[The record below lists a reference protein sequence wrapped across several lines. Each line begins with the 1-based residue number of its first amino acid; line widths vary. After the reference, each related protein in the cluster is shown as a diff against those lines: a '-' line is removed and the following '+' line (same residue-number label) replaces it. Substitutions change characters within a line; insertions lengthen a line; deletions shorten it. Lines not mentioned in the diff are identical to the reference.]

1 MPLVA
6 PYCRKGSSWP
16 IQLHYPSSSDREI
29 KEGCTAMNLLRG
41 TMLST
46 RLISAFVVC
55 AVVTLGVGLV
65 GYMGITGLKNSVD
78 GIVSNNLVSVYNTS
92 NARSNAIAHYRDLHR
107 ALLYKYAKADQAKYD
122 EVLKSIA
129 DNQKEVEQLFNAYR
143 QTPLEDDEKAA
154 GDQFEK
160 DWPAYINASSRVI
173 GLAAN
178 GDLESASR
186 VFAQEVDPAYKNA
199 NDELKIIV
207 ASNKRQSDDVALEAA
222 KTSSAAYGSLGI
234 GVVIAFV
241 AAIILGLLV
250 TRSIT
255 RPLSGA
261 LRTAKQVADGDLSQ
275 KIDVNGN
282 DEISTLQSA
291 LSTMQ
296 VNLRDTIKEIAGA
309 ADQLASA
316 SEELNAV
323 TEESSKA
330 LIRQNDEIQQ
340 AATAVNQMTA
350 AVEEVARNASGASES
365 SEETSRSAIEG
376 RDQVKNAVGSV
387 NTMAEQISQST
398 EKVTVL
404 ATRVNEITGVLAVIQ
419 SIAQQTNLLALN
431 AAIEAAR
438 AGEQGRGF
446 AVVADEVRALAHRT
460 QASTA
465 DIEAM
470 MAQIRAGAD
479 EAVIAMNNSRSL
491 AGETRDQAIQAG
503 YALDRI
509 TEGVSMINEKNL
521 VIASAAE
528 EQAHVARE
536 VDRNLVNIQD
546 ISTQTATGAHQ
557 TNASSAELSRLAASF
572 GVLVN
577 KFKT

>member
-1 MPLVA
+1 M
-6 PYCRKGSSWP
+6 
-16 IQLHYPSSSDREI
+16 HHPSGSDREN
-29 KEGCTAMNLLRG
+29 KEGYTTMNLLRG

-55 AVVTLGVGLV
+55 AVVTLGVGFI
-65 GYMGITGLKNSVD
+65 GYTGITGLKNSVD
-78 GIVSNNLVSVYNTS
+78 GIVNNNLISVYSTS

-107 ALLYKYAKADQAKYD
+107 ALLFKFAKADQAKYED
-122 EVLKSIA
+122 VIRSLA
-129 DNQKEVEQLFNAYR
+129 DNQQEVEQLFKIYR
-143 QTPLEDDEKAA
+143 KTPLQNDERIA

-160 DWPAYINASSRVI
+160 SWPAYINASSKVI
-173 GLAAN
+173 ELAAK
-178 GDLESASR
+178 GDLESATR
-186 VFAQEVDPAYKNA
+186 LFEQEVDPEYKKA
-199 NDELKIIV
+199 NDDLKIIV
-207 ASNKRQSDDVALEAA
+207 ASNKRQSDEAA
-222 KTSSAAYGSLGI
+222 VEAVKTSNTAYWSLAV
-234 GVVIAFV
+234 GVVIAFI

-255 RPLSGA
+255 RPLLGA

-275 KIDVNGN
+275 KIDVSGN

-291 LSTMQ
+291 LSIMQ
-296 VNLRDTIKEIAGA
+296 INLRDTIQEIANA

-323 TEESSKA
+323 TEESAKA

-340 AATAVNQMTA
+340 AATAVNEMTA

-365 SEETSRSAIEG
+365 SEETSRSAIQG

-460 QASTA
+460 QASTT
-465 DIEAM
+465 DIESM
-470 MAQIRAGAD
+470 MSQIRAGAD

-491 AGETRDQAIQAG
+491 AGETRDQAIEAG
-503 YALDRI
+503 HALDRI
-509 TEGVSMINEKNL
+509 TEGVSTINEKNL

-572 GVLVN
+572 GLLVN
-577 KFKT
+577 KFKL

>member
-1 MPLVA
+1 
-6 PYCRKGSSWP
+6 
-16 IQLHYPSSSDREI
+16 
-29 KEGCTAMNLLRG
+29 MNLLRG

-55 AVVTLGVGLV
+55 AVVTLGVGFI
-65 GYMGITGLKNSVD
+65 GYTGITGLKNSVD
-78 GIVSNNLVSVYNTS
+78 GIVNNNLISVYSTS

-107 ALLYKYAKADQAKYD
+107 ALLFKFAKADQAKYED
-122 EVLKSIA
+122 VIRSLA
-129 DNQKEVEQLFNAYR
+129 DNQQEVEQLFKIYR
-143 QTPLEDDEKAA
+143 KTPLQNDERIA

-160 DWPAYINASSRVI
+160 SWPAYINASSKVI
-173 GLAAN
+173 ELAAK
-178 GDLESASR
+178 GDLESATR
-186 VFAQEVDPAYKNA
+186 LFEQEVDPEYKKA
-199 NDELKIIV
+199 NDDLKIIV
-207 ASNKRQSDDVALEAA
+207 ASNKRQSDEAA
-222 KTSSAAYGSLGI
+222 VEAVKTSNTAYWSLAV
-234 GVVIAFV
+234 GVVIAFI

-255 RPLSGA
+255 RPLLGA

-275 KIDVNGN
+275 KIDVSGN

-291 LSTMQ
+291 LSIMQ
-296 VNLRDTIKEIAGA
+296 INLRDTIQEIANA

-323 TEESSKA
+323 TEESAKA

-340 AATAVNQMTA
+340 AATAVNEMTA

-365 SEETSRSAIEG
+365 SEETSRSAIQG

-460 QASTA
+460 QASTT
-465 DIEAM
+465 DIESM
-470 MAQIRAGAD
+470 MSQIRAGAD

-491 AGETRDQAIQAG
+491 AGETRDQAIEAG
-503 YALDRI
+503 HALDRI
-509 TEGVSMINEKNL
+509 TEGVSTINEKNL

-572 GVLVN
+572 GLLVN
-577 KFKT
+577 KFKL

>member
-1 MPLVA
+1 M
-6 PYCRKGSSWP
+6 
-16 IQLHYPSSSDREI
+16 HHPSGSDREN
-29 KEGCTAMNLLRG
+29 KEGYTTMNLLRG

-55 AVVTLGVGLV
+55 AVVTLGVGFI
-65 GYMGITGLKNSVD
+65 GYTGITGLKNSVD
-78 GIVSNNLVSVYNTS
+78 GIVNNNLISVYSTS

-107 ALLYKYAKADQAKYD
+107 ALLFKFAKADQAKYED
-122 EVLKSIA
+122 IIRSLA
-129 DNQKEVEQLFNAYR
+129 DNQQEVEQLFKIYR
-143 QTPLEDDEKAA
+143 QTPLQDDERIA

-160 DWPAYINASSRVI
+160 SWPAYINASSKVI
-173 GLAAN
+173 ELAAK
-178 GDLESASR
+178 GDLESATR
-186 VFAQEVDPAYKNA
+186 LFEQEVDPEYKKA
-199 NDELKIIV
+199 NDDLKIIV
-207 ASNKRQSDDVALEAA
+207 ASNKRQSDEAA
-222 KTSSAAYGSLGI
+222 VEAVKTSNTAYWSLAV
-234 GVVIAFV
+234 GVVIAFI

-255 RPLSGA
+255 RPLLGA

-275 KIDVNGN
+275 KIDVSGN

-291 LSTMQ
+291 LGIMQ
-296 VNLRDTIKEIAGA
+296 INLRDTIQEIANA

-323 TEESSKA
+323 TEESAKA

-340 AATAVNQMTA
+340 AATAVNEMTA

-365 SEETSRSAIEG
+365 SEETSRSAIQG

-460 QASTA
+460 QASTT
-465 DIEAM
+465 DIESM
-470 MAQIRAGAD
+470 MSQIRAGAD

-491 AGETRDQAIQAG
+491 AGETRDQAIEAG
-503 YALDRI
+503 HALDRI
-509 TEGVSMINEKNL
+509 TEGVSTINEKNL

-572 GVLVN
+572 GLLVN
-577 KFKT
+577 KFKL

>member
-1 MPLVA
+1 
-6 PYCRKGSSWP
+6 
-16 IQLHYPSSSDREI
+16 
-29 KEGCTAMNLLRG
+29 MNLLRG

-65 GYMGITGLKNSVD
+65 GYTGITGLKNSVD

-107 ALLYKYAKADQAKYD
+107 ALLYKFAKADQAKYD
-122 EVLKSIA
+122 ETLKSLA

-143 QTPLEDDEKAA
+143 QTPLEDDERAA

-173 GLAAN
+173 ELAAK
-178 GDLESASR
+178 GDLESANKM
-186 VFAQEVDPAYKNA
+186 FAQEVDPAYKKT

-207 ASNKRQSDDVALEAA
+207 ASNKRQSDDVAIESA
-222 KTSSAAYGSLGI
+222 KTASAAYGSLGI

-255 RPLSGA
+255 RPLLGA

-275 KIDVNGN
+275 QIDVTGN

-296 VNLRDTIKEIAGA
+296 VNLRNTIKEIANA

-340 AATAVNQMTA
+340 AATAVNEMTA

-479 EAVIAMNNSRSL
+479 EAVISMNNSRSL

-503 YALDRI
+503 HALDRI

-536 VDRNLVNIQD
+536 VDRNLINIQD

>member
-1 MPLVA
+1 
-6 PYCRKGSSWP
+6 
-16 IQLHYPSSSDREI
+16 
-29 KEGCTAMNLLRG
+29 MNLLRG

-65 GYMGITGLKNSVD
+65 GYTGITGLKNSVD

-107 ALLYKYAKADQAKYD
+107 ALLYKFAKADQAKYD
-122 EVLKSIA
+122 ETLKSLA

-143 QTPLEDDEKAA
+143 QTPLEDDERAA

-173 GLAAN
+173 ELAAK
-178 GDLESASR
+178 GDLESANKM
-186 VFAQEVDPAYKNA
+186 FAQEVDPAYKKT

-207 ASNKRQSDDVALEAA
+207 ASNKRQGDDVAIESA
-222 KTSSAAYGSLGI
+222 KTASAAYGSLGI

-255 RPLSGA
+255 RPLLGA

-275 KIDVNGN
+275 QIDVTGN

-296 VNLRDTIKEIAGA
+296 VNLRNTIKEIANA

-340 AATAVNQMTA
+340 AATAVNEMTA

-479 EAVIAMNNSRSL
+479 EAVISMNNSRSL

-503 YALDRI
+503 HALDRI

-536 VDRNLVNIQD
+536 VDRNLINIQD

>member
-1 MPLVA
+1 
-6 PYCRKGSSWP
+6 
-16 IQLHYPSSSDREI
+16 
-29 KEGCTAMNLLRG
+29 MNLLRG

-55 AVVTLGVGLV
+55 AVVTLGVGFI
-65 GYMGITGLKNSVD
+65 GYTGITGLKNSVD
-78 GIVSNNLVSVYNTS
+78 GIVKNNLISVYSTS

-107 ALLYKYAKADQAKYD
+107 ALLFKFAKADQAKYED
-122 EVLKSIA
+122 VIRSLA
-129 DNQKEVEQLFNAYR
+129 DNQQEVEQLFKIYR
-143 QTPLEDDEKAA
+143 KTPLQDDERIA

-160 DWPAYINASSRVI
+160 SWPAYINASSKVI
-173 GLAAN
+173 ELAAK
-178 GDLESASR
+178 GDLESATR
-186 VFAQEVDPAYKNA
+186 LFEQEVDPEYKKA
-199 NDELKIIV
+199 NDDLKIIV
-207 ASNKRQSDDVALEAA
+207 ASNKRQSDEAA
-222 KTSSAAYGSLGI
+222 VEAVKTSNTAYWSLAV
-234 GVVIAFV
+234 GVVIAFI

-255 RPLSGA
+255 RPLLGA

-275 KIDVNGN
+275 KIDVSGN

-291 LSTMQ
+291 LSIMQ
-296 VNLRDTIKEIAGA
+296 INLRDTIQEIANA

-323 TEESSKA
+323 TEESAKA

-340 AATAVNQMTA
+340 AATAVNEMTA

-365 SEETSRSAIEG
+365 SEETSRSAIQG

-460 QASTA
+460 QASTT
-465 DIEAM
+465 DIESM
-470 MAQIRAGAD
+470 MSQIRAGAD

-491 AGETRDQAIQAG
+491 AGETRDQAIEAG
-503 YALDRI
+503 HALDRI
-509 TEGVSMINEKNL
+509 TEGVSTINEKNL

-572 GVLVN
+572 GLLVN
-577 KFKT
+577 KFKL

>member
-1 MPLVA
+1 M
-6 PYCRKGSSWP
+6 
-16 IQLHYPSSSDREI
+16 HHPSGSDREN
-29 KEGCTAMNLLRG
+29 KEGYTTMNLLRG

-55 AVVTLGVGLV
+55 AVVTLGVGFI
-65 GYMGITGLKNSVD
+65 GYTGITGLKNSVD
-78 GIVSNNLVSVYNTS
+78 GIVNNNLISVYSTS

-107 ALLYKYAKADQAKYD
+107 ALLFKFAKADQAKYED
-122 EVLKSIA
+122 VIRSLA
-129 DNQKEVEQLFNAYR
+129 DNQQEVEQLFKIYR
-143 QTPLEDDEKAA
+143 KTPLQDDERIA

-160 DWPAYINASSRVI
+160 SWPAYINASSKVI
-173 GLAAN
+173 ELAAK
-178 GDLESASR
+178 GDLESATR
-186 VFAQEVDPAYKNA
+186 LFEQEVDPEYKKA
-199 NDELKIIV
+199 NDDLKIIV
-207 ASNKRQSDDVALEAA
+207 ASNKRQSDEAA
-222 KTSSAAYGSLGI
+222 VEAVKTSNTAYWSLAV
-234 GVVIAFV
+234 GVVIAFI

-255 RPLSGA
+255 RPLLGA

-275 KIDVNGN
+275 KIDVSGN

-291 LSTMQ
+291 LSIMQ
-296 VNLRDTIKEIAGA
+296 INLRDTIQEIANA

-323 TEESSKA
+323 TEESAKA

-340 AATAVNQMTA
+340 AATAVNEMTA

-365 SEETSRSAIEG
+365 SEETSRSAIQG

-460 QASTA
+460 QASTT
-465 DIEAM
+465 DIESM
-470 MAQIRAGAD
+470 MSQIRAGAD

-491 AGETRDQAIQAG
+491 AGETRDQAIEAG
-503 YALDRI
+503 HALDRI
-509 TEGVSMINEKNL
+509 TEGVSTINEKNL

-572 GVLVN
+572 GLLVN
-577 KFKT
+577 KFKL

>member
-1 MPLVA
+1 
-6 PYCRKGSSWP
+6 
-16 IQLHYPSSSDREI
+16 
-29 KEGCTAMNLLRG
+29 MNLLRG

-65 GYMGITGLKNSVD
+65 GYTGITGLKNSVD
-78 GIVSNNLVSVYNTS
+78 GIVNNNLVSVYNTS

-107 ALLYKYAKADQAKYD
+107 ALLYKFAKADQAKYD
-122 EVLKSIA
+122 ETLKSLA

-143 QTPLEDDEKAA
+143 QTPLEDDERAA

-173 GLAAN
+173 ELAAK
-178 GDLESASR
+178 GDLESANKI
-186 VFAQEVDPAYKNA
+186 FAQEVDPAYKKT
-199 NDELKIIV
+199 NDELKIMV

-222 KTSSAAYGSLGI
+222 KTASVAYGSLGI
-234 GVVIAFV
+234 GVAIAFV

-255 RPLSGA
+255 RPLLGA

-275 KIDVNGN
+275 QIDVTGN

-296 VNLRDTIKEIAGA
+296 VNLRNTVKEIANA

-340 AATAVNQMTA
+340 AATAVNEMTA

-479 EAVIAMNNSRSL
+479 EAVISMNNSRSL
-491 AGETRDQAIQAG
+491 AGETRDQAVQAG
-503 YALDRI
+503 HALDRI

>member
-6 PYCRKGSSWP
+6 TYCRKGSSWP

-222 KTSSAAYGSLGI
+222 KTSSAAYGSLGT

>member
-1 MPLVA
+1 M
-6 PYCRKGSSWP
+6 
-16 IQLHYPSSSDREI
+16 HHPSGSDREN
-29 KEGCTAMNLLRG
+29 KEGYTTMNLLRG

-55 AVVTLGVGLV
+55 AVVTLGVGFI
-65 GYMGITGLKNSVD
+65 GYTGITGLKNSVD
-78 GIVSNNLVSVYNTS
+78 GIVNNNLISVYSTS

-107 ALLYKYAKADQAKYD
+107 ALLFKFAKADQAKYED
-122 EVLKSIA
+122 VIRSLA
-129 DNQKEVEQLFNAYR
+129 DNQQEVEQLFKIYR
-143 QTPLEDDEKAA
+143 QTPLQDDERIA

-160 DWPAYINASSRVI
+160 SWPAYINASSKVI
-173 GLAAN
+173 ELAAK
-178 GDLESASR
+178 GDLESATR
-186 VFAQEVDPAYKNA
+186 LFEQEVDPEYKKA
-199 NDELKIIV
+199 NDDLKIIV
-207 ASNKRQSDDVALEAA
+207 ASNKRQSDEAA
-222 KTSSAAYGSLGI
+222 VEAVKTSNTAYWSLAV
-234 GVVIAFV
+234 GVVIAFI

-255 RPLSGA
+255 RPLLGA

-275 KIDVNGN
+275 KIDVSGN

-291 LSTMQ
+291 LGIMQ
-296 VNLRDTIKEIAGA
+296 INLRDTIQEIANA

-323 TEESSKA
+323 TEESAKA

-340 AATAVNQMTA
+340 AATAVNEMTA

-365 SEETSRSAIEG
+365 SEETSRSAIQG

-460 QASTA
+460 QASTT
-465 DIEAM
+465 DIESM
-470 MAQIRAGAD
+470 MSQIRAGAD

-491 AGETRDQAIQAG
+491 AGETRDQAIEAG
-503 YALDRI
+503 HALDRI
-509 TEGVSMINEKNL
+509 TEGVSTINEKNL

-572 GVLVN
+572 GLLVN
-577 KFKT
+577 KFKL

>member
-1 MPLVA
+1 
-6 PYCRKGSSWP
+6 
-16 IQLHYPSSSDREI
+16 
-29 KEGCTAMNLLRG
+29 MNLLRG

-55 AVVTLGVGLV
+55 AVVTLGVGFI
-65 GYMGITGLKNSVD
+65 GYTGITGLKNSVD
-78 GIVSNNLVSVYNTS
+78 GIVNNNLISVYSTS

-107 ALLYKYAKADQAKYD
+107 ALLFKFAKADQAKYED
-122 EVLKSIA
+122 VIRSLA
-129 DNQKEVEQLFNAYR
+129 DNQQEVEQLFKIYR
-143 QTPLEDDEKAA
+143 QTPLQDDERIA

-160 DWPAYINASSRVI
+160 SWPTYINASSKVI
-173 GLAAN
+173 ELAAK
-178 GDLESASR
+178 GDLESATR
-186 VFAQEVDPAYKNA
+186 LFEQEVDPEYKKA
-199 NDELKIIV
+199 NDDLKIIV
-207 ASNKRQSDDVALEAA
+207 ASNKRQSDEAA
-222 KTSSAAYGSLGI
+222 VEAVKTSNTAYWSLAV
-234 GVVIAFV
+234 GVVIAFI

-255 RPLSGA
+255 RPLLGA

-275 KIDVNGN
+275 KIDVSGN

-291 LSTMQ
+291 LGIMQ
-296 VNLRDTIKEIAGA
+296 INLRDTIQEIANA

-323 TEESSKA
+323 TEESAKA

-340 AATAVNQMTA
+340 AATAVNEMTA

-365 SEETSRSAIEG
+365 SEETSRSAIQG

-460 QASTA
+460 QASTT
-465 DIEAM
+465 DIESM
-470 MAQIRAGAD
+470 MSQIRAGAD

-491 AGETRDQAIQAG
+491 AGETRDQAIEAG
-503 YALDRI
+503 HALDRI
-509 TEGVSMINEKNL
+509 TEGVSTINEKNL

-572 GVLVN
+572 GLLVN
-577 KFKT
+577 KFKL